1 MNERDLS
8 QKTPQRRMSP
18 QQGKAEATEGI
29 YSADTFRKDPDL
41 QTGHHNV
48 AAAAISPNDQPHST
62 EAPLF
67 VIE

>member
-1 MNERDLS
+1 
-8 QKTPQRRMSP
+8 MSP